1 MTDKNAETHLGQWNC
16 CKEDRQTLD
25 TVWEELAQVYRPQRE
40 GFTSQQSQGA
50 NRMTQVYD
58 GRQIEDV
65 NQLANSIESML
76 VPASEKWIEIGTDER
91 IEASDDNAALWLT
104 DCTNKLVDRMYDP
117 RAGLQK
123 AHPQVFGDLV
133 TFGASPL
140 RAGQRS
146 DFSSFLFRSSHLRD
160 VHWYRDEAG
169 LPQTVFSKV
178 TLRMDQVKQLAKG
191 WRNGVSQATARA
203 MNDEKQQYRKLD
215 FLEVVAPR
223 YDRNPDS
230 AHALDMPFSTYL
242 IEIAARHTCDEGGEH
257 EQPWVIAE
265 WEVLDGGNDIWSPGR
280 RGLPDV
286 LQLQQ
291 MAKTVLRAGQRV
303 VDPPLMTV
311 GGAFSK
317 LNLTPGMVNYFDPS
331 VVAKLP
337 GLAKLVQPLELA
349 GNLQTGW
356 EMQDAQRKL
365 VDEIFLR
372 SVLRLPDKSG
382 MTATEVMRLNQDL
395 VRLTDSPFGRLDTDY
410 VQPLVERCF
419 NTLLRQSVLV
429 KFDPKLKSPFKPFPD
444 SLSGAKIKFK
454 FLNPI
459 TRARKVADTAQLVTF
474 LESVLPVVQVKPE
487 ILDNI
492 DLDRVVRDY
501 TASTLSPKYL
511 IPQEQ
516 VQAMRQQRADAQQAQ
531 AEAEQIQK
539 VGSGVGAAAPMAQLL
554 TDAGSG
560 GQGAPL
566 AEMMSNMINQTRKA
580 A

>member
-1 MTDKNAETHLGQWNC
+1 MSDKNAEQKIGAWNT
-16 CKEDRQTLD
+16 CKGDRQTLD
-25 TVWEELAQVYRPQRE
+25 TVWEQLAQVYRPERE
-40 GFTSQQSQGA
+40 GFTSQQSPGA
-50 NRMTQVYD
+50 SRQTQVYD
-58 GRQIEDV
+58 GRQIENV
-65 NQLANSIESML
+65 SQLASSIESML
-76 VPASEKWIEIGTDER
+76 VPASEKWIEIGTEDR
-91 IEASDDNAALWLT
+91 IEAKDDEAAKW
-104 DCTNKLVDRMYDP
+104 CAESTNRLVDKIYDP

-123 AHPQVFGDLV
+123 AHPQIFGDLV
-133 TFGASPL
+133 TFGAAPM

-146 DFSSFLFRSSHLRD
+146 DMRAFLFQSRHLRD

-169 LPQTVFSKV
+169 LPQTVYSHV
-178 TLRMDQVKQLAKG
+178 SLRLEQVEQMMPK
-191 WRNGVSQATARA
+191 WRNGVSKATLKAIK
-203 MNDEKQQYRKLD
+203 DDKKKGKKLD
-215 FLEVVAPR
+215 FLEVVEPR
-223 YDRNPDS
+223 YDRNPNS
-230 AHALDMPFSTYL
+230 AHALDMAFATYL
-242 IEIAARHTCDEGGEH
+242 IEVDERHTADEGGEH

-291 MAKTVLRAGQRV
+291 MARTILRAGQRV

-331 VVAKLP
+331 MLAKLP

-349 GNLQTGW
+349 GNLQVGW

-382 MTATEVMRLNQDL
+382 MTATEIMRLNQDL

-419 NTLLRQSVLV
+419 NILLRESMLQGF
-429 KFDPKLKSPFKPFPD
+429 KKPKSPFGPIPQ
-444 SLSGAKIKFK
+444 SLSGASIKFK

-459 TRARKVADTAQLVTF
+459 TRARKVAETAQLVTF
-474 LESVLPVVQVKPE
+474 LESIMPTVQVKPE
-487 ILDNI
+487 ILDNL
-492 DLDRVVRDY
+492 DLDAIVRDY

-511 IPQEQ
+511 VPMPQM
-516 VQAMRQQRADAQQAQ
+516 QAIRQQRLQAQQNAQQA
-531 AEAEQIQK
+531 ENIK
-539 VGSGVGAAAPMAQLL
+539 SV
-554 TDAGSG
+554 
-560 GQGAPL
+560 GQGAGSAAPALKLLMSPDKL
-566 AEMMSNMINQTRKA
+566 AA
-580 A
+580 